1 MGKHTAFKHQQC
13 NGGKSLTLSVH
24 WGENTICLTGVSL
37 QKCTEDSMCCRRC
50 TAQDTA
56 CLWFFYFS
64 RRGNYCHQVLPRKP
78 HNNPFPVFNWE
89 EKKKKEQKASSRFY
103 FLFVWKLPKFL
114 SMLQQNLTGR
124 VGVGWGKV
132 FFFFVWEQ
140 SAVAFTLLFQTET
153 LSGFHTTVYVDILT
167 LY

>member
-56 CLWFFYFS
+56 CLWFFIFLEGVIIAIKCYPESPTTIHFLS
-64 RRGNYCHQVLPRKP
+64 LT
-78 HNNPFPVFNWE
+78 
-89 EKKKKEQKASSRFY
+89 EKKKKKKRTKGFFEILLLICVKVAQISKYVAAKSY
-103 FLFVWKLPKFL
+103 WK
-114 SMLQQNLTGR
+114 SWG
-124 VGVGWGKV
+124 GVGEG
-132 FFFFVWEQ
+132 FFFLCMR
-140 SAVAFTLLFQTET
+140 AKCCC
-153 LSGFHTTVYVDILT
+153 FHTVISN
-167 LY
+167 

>member
-56 CLWFFYFS
+56 CLWFFIFLEGVIIAIKCYPESPTTIHFLS
-64 RRGNYCHQVLPRKP
+64 LTEKK
-78 HNNPFPVFNWE
+78 
-89 EKKKKEQKASSRFY
+89 KKKKEQKASSRFY

-132 FFFFVWEQ
+132 FFSLYESKV
-140 SAVAFTLLFQTET
+140 LL
-153 LSGFHTTVYVDILT
+153 LSHCYFKLKH
-167 LY
+167 